1 MATTL
6 PSTLT
11 LEEVSTLVRL
21 SQRVVLEQVEAGKI
35 PAQKMGEIWQF
46 SRVEVEYWS
55 EHHDQRNVL
64 LRQVGAMAHDDTM
77 EALQAHIDRQRQ
89 QNTLE

>member
-1 MATTL
+1 MATIL

-21 SQRVVLEQVEAGKI
+21 SQRVVLEQVEAGRI
-35 PAQKMGEIWQF
+35 PAQRVGETWLF
-46 SRVEVEYWS
+46 SRTEVEYWS

-64 LRQVGAMAHDDTM
+64 LRQAGAMAHDETM
-77 EALQAHIDRQRQ
+77 EEFQAYLDRYRQ
-89 QNTLE
+89 QNN